1 MLSALIG
8 YSGFI
13 GGNLIKQTR
22 FDDLYNSKNIADI
35 KGKKYDLIVSAGT
48 SSLRWKADL
57 EPDADW
63 QNIQKL
69 INYIKEVEAGHFI
82 LISTVDVYPKPFAVD
97 EDTANAGKKQKGYGL
112 NRYKL
117 EMFIRKKFKSSTCVR
132 LPQTFGP
139 GLKKNFIFDLIYNNR
154 LDFTHKDS
162 LFQWYNLK
170 NLWKDISIARDN
182 NIPIV
187 NFAVEPLSTREVA
200 KYTLDKAFATITD
213 KPHLHYDMWTKYGS
227 LYNSHDHYIY
237 HRLETLEELRVFIEE
252 AKQKI

>member
-13 GGNLIKQTR
+13 GGNLIRQTR
-22 FDDLYNSKNIADI
+22 FDDLYNSKNIDNI

-48 SSLRWKADL
+48 TSLRWKADL
-57 EPDADW
+57 EPDVDW
-63 QNIQKL
+63 QNIEKL
-69 INYIKEVEAGHFI
+69 INCLKQVETKHFI

-97 EDTANAGKKQKGYGL
+97 EDTIITQERQKGYGL

-117 EMFIRKKFKSSTCVR
+117 EMFIRKNFRSSTCIR
-132 LPQTFGP
+132 LSQTFGS

-162 LFQWYNLK
+162 SFQWYDLN
-170 NLWKDISIARDN
+170 NLWKDILIARKN

-187 NFAVEPLSTREVA
+187 NFAVEPLSAKEAA
-200 KYTLDKAFATITD
+200 KYTLNKVFATITD
-213 KPHLHYDMWTKYGS
+213 KPPLRYDMRTKYSS
-227 LYNSHDHYIY
+227 LYNSHGHYIY
-237 HRLETLEELRVFIEE
+237 NRLETLEALKVFIKEV
-252 AKQKI
+252 KKI

>member
-13 GGNLIKQTR
+13 GGNLLKQIE
-22 FDDLYNSKNIADI
+22 FNDLYNSKNINNI

-57 EPDADW
+57 EPDVDW

-69 INYIKEVEAGHFI
+69 INCLKEVKTEHFI

-97 EDTANAGKKQKGYGL
+97 EDTLITQERQKGYGL

-117 EMFIRKKFKSSTCVR
+117 EMFIRKNFRNSTCVR
-132 LPQTFGP
+132 LPQTFGE

-154 LDFTHKDS
+154 PDFTHKDS

-170 NLWKDISIARDN
+170 NLWKDILIARKN
-182 NIPIV
+182 NLPIV
-187 NFAVEPLSTREVA
+187 NFAVEPISAEDVA
-200 KYTLDKAFATITD
+200 KYTLKIVFKTITD
-213 KPHLHYDMWTKYGS
+213 KPPLHYDMRTKYS
-227 LYNSHDHYIY
+227 LLYNSYGHYSY
-237 HRLETLEELRVFIEE
+237 HRLETLEALKTFIKEE
-252 AKQKI
+252 KKI

>member
-13 GGNLIKQTR
+13 GRNLIQQTR
-22 FDDLYNSKNIADI
+22 FDDLYNSKNINNI

-48 SSLRWKADL
+48 TSLRWKADF
-57 EPDADW
+57 EPDVDW
-63 QNIQKL
+63 QNIEKL
-69 INYIKEVEAGHFI
+69 INCLKHVEADHFI

-97 EDTANAGKKQKGYGL
+97 EDTIITQERQKGYGL

-117 EMFIRKKFKSSTCVR
+117 EMFIRKNFKNSTCIR

-162 LFQWYNLK
+162 LFQWYNLN
-170 NLWKDISIARDN
+170 NLWKDILIARKN
-182 NIPIV
+182 NIPVV
-187 NFAVEPLSTREVA
+187 NFAVEPLSAKEVA
-200 KYTLDKAFATITD
+200 KYTLNKAFATITD
-213 KPHLHYDMWTKYGS
+213 KPPLRYDMRTRYSS
-227 LYNSHDHYIY
+227 LYNSHGHYIY
-237 HRLETLEELRVFIEE
+237 NRLETLEALKVFIKEV
-252 AKQKI
+252 KKI

>member
-13 GGNLIKQTR
+13 GGNLIRQTR
-22 FDDLYNSKNIADI
+22 FDDLCNSKNIDGI
-35 KGKKYDLIVSAGT
+35 RGKKYDLIVSAGT
-48 SSLRWKADL
+48 TSLRWKADL
-57 EPDADW
+57 EPDVDW

-69 INYIKEVEAGHFI
+69 INCLKQVEADRFI

-97 EDTANAGKKQKGYGL
+97 EDTIISKKRQNGYGL

-117 EMFIRKKFKSSTCVR
+117 EMFIRKNFRSSTCIR
-132 LPQTFGP
+132 LPQTFGS

-170 NLWKDISIARDN
+170 NLWKDICIALKN

-187 NFAVEPLSTREVA
+187 NFAVEPLSVKEVA
-200 KYTLDKAFATITD
+200 KYTLNKVFATITD
-213 KPHLHYDMWTKYGS
+213 KPPLHYDMWTKYSS
-227 LYNSHDHYIY
+227 LYNSHGHYLY
-237 HRLETLEELRVFIEE
+237 DRLETLEALRTFIEE
-252 AKQKI
+252 EKTI